1 MPSNKAMSNVNKSQC
16 RASPS
21 TSEPLMTEPRCAP
34 QSGSDVA
41 LLGGASRRATEGEL
55 TQATFDQYQA
65 APSTSVL
72 PPQYDVNGAIIS
84 GGESNLR
91 SPAPLTPTEPASN
104 VTGDANGD
112 AEPAYEEFRNRQ
124 LESPW
129 MKEFN
134 RARMTQLHRGSN
146 AVRLARPHNN

>member
-1 MPSNKAMSNVNKSQC
+1 
-16 RASPS
+16 
-21 TSEPLMTEPRCAP
+21 MTEPRCAP

-72 PPQYDVNGAIIS
+72 PPQYDVNGALIS

-91 SPAPLTPTEPASN
+91 SPATLARTEPDGSIRQN
-104 VTGDANGD
+104 
-112 AEPAYEEFRNRQ
+112 ESAYVEFRH
-124 LESPW
+124 
-129 MKEFN
+129 
-134 RARMTQLHRGSN
+134 MTVAIQWPPLDGRE
-146 AVRLARPHNN
+146 

>member
-1 MPSNKAMSNVNKSQC
+1 MSNVNKSQC

-72 PPQYDVNGAIIS
+72 PPQYDVNGALIGS
-84 GGESNLR
+84 TTSR
-91 SPAPLTPTEPASN
+91 
-104 VTGDANGD
+104 
-112 AEPAYEEFRNRQ
+112 Y
-124 LESPW
+124 
-129 MKEFN
+129 KEILG
-134 RARMTQLHRGSN
+134 QSYL
-146 AVRLARPHNN
+146 